1 MLLAYFCTILWL
13 QLVTAQPRLELSARG
28 LDSLL
33 QDYAFRA
40 LVRPKTGI
48 VYEGNAPSNLTGIQV
63 AALRLRSGSLRR
75 KGVFY
80 KEFHLPSGV
89 SEQPYVERLVLV
101 YHNLGNWSSPFYP
114 LPGYTFLAPV
124 LGLLAYDA
132 SDLSA
137 TNLPEL
143 VIRADA
149 DRISVTFPSLQAGPS
164 GPTPKCVHFG
174 LDGSVAFEEVV
185 NGSSCL
191 TTNQGH
197 YTIVVESPVAPAP
210 APGGGAAPS
219 GGGEVEKKGEGKGKK
234 VWIIVGSVVG
244 GVVLV
249 ALLVVL
255 FAYVKRCRHRKKIR
269 KMERAAEVGVALPMT
284 AVGNTKAPVALETRT
299 KPLLENEFVP

>member
-13 QLVTAQPRLELSARG
+13 QVATAQPRLELSARG

-48 VYEGNAPSNLTGIQV
+48 VYDGNVPSNLTGIQV

-75 KGVFY
+75 KGVVY
-80 KEFHLPSGV
+80 KEFHLPVGV

-101 YHNLGNWSSPFYP
+101 YHNLGNWSLPFYP

-143 VIRADA
+143 VIRADGA
-149 DRISVTFPSLQAGPS
+149 GISVTFPSVRAGPDGLS
-164 GPTPKCVHFG
+164 PKCVHFG
-174 LDGSVAFEEVV
+174 LDGSAVFEEVV

-191 TTNQGH
+191 TTDQGH
-197 YTIVVESPVAPAP
+197 YSIVVESAVAPAP
-210 APGGGAAPS
+210 APGGETARS
-219 GGGEVEKKGEGKGKK
+219 GGEGEGKGKK
-234 VWIIVGSVVG
+234 VWIIVASVVG
-244 GVVLV
+244 GVALV
-249 ALLVVL
+249 VLLVVL

-269 KMERAAEVGVALPMT
+269 KMERAAELGVALPMT